1 MLITFKFLCYAV
13 RISFQDGNVPLSL
26 EDSLIRTEAGI
37 VSVSLEPLSWRESIL
52 LLFVLL
58 TIFDLTLVS
67 GLEGCSLLTYSDLNS
82 KLIKQAL
89 H

>member
-1 MLITFKFLCYAV
+1 M
-13 RISFQDGNVPLSL
+13 PLSL

-67 GLEGCSLLTYSDLNS
+67 GLEGYSLLTYSDLNS

>member
-1 MLITFKFLCYAV
+1 MPF
-13 RISFQDGNVPLSL
+13 SL
-26 EDSLIRTEAGI
+26 KDSLIRTEAGI
-37 VSVSLEPLSWRESIL
+37 VSFSLEPLSWRESIL

>member
-1 MLITFKFLCYAV
+1 M
-13 RISFQDGNVPLSL
+13 PLSL
-26 EDSLIRTEAGI
+26 EDSLIGTEAGI

>member
-1 MLITFKFLCYAV
+1 M
-13 RISFQDGNVPLSL
+13 PLSL